1 MSIAIKHFQTRLC
14 EFLENYLHSIESKG
28 ATAPEWLHNAIY
40 GLHALRYG
48 ETHFIFRARKTDDK
62 GVAPCQAKIA
72 KMMAVGILDLLDSKG
87 LKAGIA
93 RAKVGSAFG
102 KSVDT
107 IKTWQFS
114 FAPHVKDTWLLK
126 FRQDIAKSEHWD
138 EKELNAALR
147 KAVKMYNSAIKNKN

>member
-48 ETHFIFRARKTDDK
+48 ETHFIFRARKT
-62 GVAPCQAKIA
+62 G
-72 KMMAVGILDLLDSKG
+72 
-87 LKAGIA
+87 
-93 RAKVGSAFG
+93 
-102 KSVDT
+102 
-107 IKTWQFS
+107 FS